1 MNHAILPETTLA
13 AIVRDEMM
21 NPAGGVERFLR
32 AALPHV
38 EAAVV
43 VDTGSVDG
51 TQDVLS
57 DLAKEYSHL
66 KVYHREWD
74 NFAPS
79 RNFSLS
85 KVETKRVLVLDA
97 DEVITH
103 ADYQILA
110 DYINKNPV
118 WGYWFTFRNIYP
130 DGIQMLNEYGVMNPR
145 LFEVEGVKYEDGDEG
160 AHGAYEC
167 IPLYHSK
174 ARTLDAPVEINHF
187 MPSREAKERKATNW
201 YSNGEFLKT
210 QPSEA
215 ARIDGWKE
223 FNGGRDLFD

>member
-51 TQDVLS
+51 TCDVLS
-57 DLAKEYSHL
+57 DLTKEYSHL
-66 KVYHREWD
+66 KVYHRKWD

-97 DEVITH
+97 DELITH
-103 ADYQILA
+103 ADYKILA
-110 DYINKNPV
+110 DYVNKNPV

-130 DGIQMLNEYGVMNPR
+130 DGIQMLNEDGVMNPR
-145 LFEVEGVKYEDGDEG
+145 LFEVEGVKYEDGLTHG
-160 AHGAYEC
+160 AHED
-167 IPLYHSK
+167 IHSK
-174 ARTLDAPVEINHF
+174 VRTLNAHVEINHF
-187 MPSREAKERKATNW
+187 LPSREAKEKKDAKW
-201 YSNGEFLKT
+201 YSSGEFLKT
-210 QPSEA
+210 QPLEA
-215 ARIDGWKE
+215 ATRDGWKE

>member
-1 MNHAILPETTLA
+1 MNHSILPQTTLA

-43 VDTGSVDG
+43 VDTGSIDG
-51 TQDVLS
+51 TCDVLS
-57 DLAKEYSHL
+57 GLAKEYPHL

-97 DEVITH
+97 DELITH

-110 DYINKNPV
+110 DYVKKNPV
-118 WGYWFTFRNIYP
+118 WGYWFSFRNIYP

-145 LFEVEGVKYEDGDEG
+145 LFEVDGVKYEDGLTHG
-160 AHGAYEC
+160 AHEDIHY
-167 IPLYHSK
+167 K
-174 ARTLDAPVEINHF
+174 AGTLNAHVEIKHF
-187 MPSREAKERKATNW
+187 LPSRKANEKKDAMW
-201 YSNGEFLKT
+201 YSGGEFLKT

-215 ARIDGWKE
+215 AKRDGWKE
-223 FNGGRDLFD
+223 FNPGRNLFD